1 MPGKAPKKSLNAG
14 AFSRDHVL
22 ATLDRRTKAGRVFRT
37 IEKDLTAHV
46 GGAPSAVERLLIQ
59 SASMKGTRLAL
70 LSESILD
77 GRDIGNDGQALA
89 WANSFERTLIALGL
103 KAAIKDISP
112 TLADI
117 AASINSEDE
126 A

>member
-1 MPGKAPKKSLNAG
+1 MPGKANPRSRRAG
-14 AFSRDHVL
+14 GFSKDHVL

-46 GGAPSAVERLLIQ
+46 GGAPSVVEKLLIQ

-70 LSESILD
+70 LSEAVLD
-77 GRDIGNDGQALA
+77 GRDLGSDGQILA
-89 WANSFERTLIALGL
+89 YANSLERTLITLGT

-112 TLADI
+112 SLADI
-117 AASINSEDE
+117 AASINKD
-126 A
+126 AKA